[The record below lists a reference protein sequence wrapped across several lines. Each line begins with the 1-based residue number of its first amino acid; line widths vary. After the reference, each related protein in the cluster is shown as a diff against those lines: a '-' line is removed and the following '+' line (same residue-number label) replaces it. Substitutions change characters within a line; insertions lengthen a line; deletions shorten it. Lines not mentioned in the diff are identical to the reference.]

1 MGHES
6 RVTSHESRTTILF
19 LIVLSLLITIPAWAQ
34 KAGRKLNVISGEVSA
49 VSKDFIAVVYRSDKA
64 KGSEEEIALPVAND
78 AVVEHKQSLSQI
90 GIGDMVDVEYE
101 EYIEETPMG
110 QSPSGW
116 RWQCAFCAP
125 RQNSR
130 SLLPLRLKKRKLRNE
145 GSWRIK
151 MIKEETI
158 NDLAEEIKAGK
169 SSKDYSL
176 WFICLGVSRQK
187 TAILTFLLL

>member
-1 MGHES
+1 MGRES

-19 LIVLSLLITIPAWAQ
+19 LIILSLLITIPAWAQ

-101 EYIEETPMG
+101 EYTEETPDG
-110 QSPSGW
+110 PKSK
-116 RWQCAFCAP
+116 RVAVAVRFLRAAP
-125 RQNSR
+125 KQ
-130 SLLPLRLKKRKLRNE
+130 PE
-145 GSWRIK
+145 PFTF
-151 MIKEETI
+151 E
-158 NDLAEEIKAGK
+158 AEEDETGE
-169 SSKDYSL
+169 
-176 WFICLGVSRQK
+176 
-187 TAILTFLLL
+187 